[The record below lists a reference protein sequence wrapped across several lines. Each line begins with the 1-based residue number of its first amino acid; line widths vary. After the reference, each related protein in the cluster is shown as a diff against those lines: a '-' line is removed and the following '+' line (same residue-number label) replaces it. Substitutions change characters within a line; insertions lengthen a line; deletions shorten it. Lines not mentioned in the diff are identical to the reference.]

1 MARAPDASICRVL
14 LEGLDALRVGVAVF
28 DRDDVLVYCNEH
40 FRYVYRSFDAV
51 DQLIGLRFLDILR
64 LLIDNGEIAGREVL
78 EDPEAWIAARLE
90 ARRDARAA
98 PVDDQ
103 LTDGR
108 WIRVKQRA
116 IPGHGIIGLWEDVTY
131 EKASQIRLEE
141 VVDSISDGFALWDQS
156 DRLRLANK
164 GFAGLFEGTA
174 TPERGR
180 KFAALLGDLVSH
192 GLLEADGGFDSRV
205 NAWRSGHQQLA
216 GRALIHHRDGRWYLI
231 KEHRTKDG
239 GVASVLIDITD
250 LKDREQDLVMRGQT
264 LERTVDELEMVQAK
278 LEQQGSD
285 LVTLAEE
292 LALAKDEVERADA
305 GKTQFLRTIS
315 HELRTPLNAII
326 GFAEILK
333 DGVLGELGHPRYTE
347 YAKDIH
353 ESGRHLLELVNQ
365 ILDLSRIEAGRYDVA
380 RVELSVG
387 GLVSDSLRLMGKQF
401 ETANLELHCDVPEDL
416 PPILADGQA
425 FVQVLVNLL
434 SNAAKFTP
442 AGGRI
447 LIEARESDGWLALSV
462 SDTGVGIPPDKLPL
476 LMKPFE
482 RVDNE
487 LDRQTDGFGLGLAIA
502 KSLLEMQGGRLEID
516 SVLGTGTTA
525 TMWLPYD
532 SDASAGLSQ
541 ATDSAPR
548 RAG

>member
-1 MARAPDASICRVL
+1 MERAADASICRVL
-14 LEGLDALRVGVAVF
+14 LEGLDALRVGVTVF
-28 DRDDVLVYCNEH
+28 NEDDVLVYCNEH
-40 FRYVYRSFDAV
+40 FRYVYKSFDDV
-51 DQLIGLRFLDILR
+51 DQLIGLRFLEILR

-90 ARRDARAA
+90 ARRDPRAA

-103 LTDGR
+103 LSDGR

-116 IPGHGIIGLWEDVTY
+116 IPGYGVIGLWEDVTS

-156 DRLRLANK
+156 DRLRLANT
-164 GFAGLFEGTA
+164 GFSGLFEGA
-174 TPERGR
+174 RAPERGR
-180 KFAALLGDLVSH
+180 KFASLLGDLVAER
-192 GLLEADGGFDSRV
+192 LLEADGGFDSRI

-216 GRALIHHRDGRWYLI
+216 GRAVIHHRNGKWYLI

-250 LKDREQDLVMRGQT
+250 LKNREQDLVLRGQT

-305 GKTQFLRTIS
+305 GKTQFLRSIS

-347 YAKDIH
+347 YAADIH
-353 ESGRHLLELVNQ
+353 QSGRHLLGLVNQ

-380 RVELSVG
+380 RVEQSVG
-387 GLVSDSLRLMGKQF
+387 GLVADSLRLMGNQI
-401 ETANLELHCDVPEDL
+401 ESANLTLQCDVPENL

-447 LIEARESDGWLALSV
+447 RLEARQVEGWLKLSV
-462 SDTGVGIPPDKLPL
+462 SDTGVGIPPDKLPR
-476 LMKPFE
+476 LMRPFE

-487 LDRQTDGFGLGLAIA
+487 LDRETDGFGLGLAIA
-502 KSLLEMQGGRLEID
+502 KSLLEMQDGRLEID
-516 SVLGTGTTA
+516 SVLGAGTTA
-525 TMWLPYD
+525 TIWLPYRVE
-532 SDASAGLSQ
+532 ASAGSPR